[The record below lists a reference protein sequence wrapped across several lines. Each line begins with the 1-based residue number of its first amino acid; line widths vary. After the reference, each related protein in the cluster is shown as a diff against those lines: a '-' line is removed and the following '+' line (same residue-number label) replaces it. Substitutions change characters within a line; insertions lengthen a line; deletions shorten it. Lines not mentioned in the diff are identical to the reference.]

1 MIGKI
6 FTRFEK
12 GRITSSAQMCL
23 RVDFILIEV
32 PLAHRRVKVVVFVH
46 HCIFPSLLFLKSV
59 TLVICTVSG
68 GNIEPG
74 GPNEVVCKSKSL
86 YIGPNEVVPVR
97 RDYKCTALPFIG
109 RTLQGSASSARARA
123 RLLLQLFAINSAP
136 PFYRRPEL

>member
-1 MIGKI
+1 MRWCIRANKSLYTG
-6 FTRFEK
+6 
-12 GRITSSAQMCL
+12 SN
-23 RVDFILIEV
+23 EV
-32 PLAHRRVKVVVFVH
+32 L
-46 HCIFPSLLFLKSV
+46 SLYTIVYFQQ
-59 TLVICTVSG
+59 
-68 GNIEPG
+68 G

-136 PFYRRPEL
+136 PFYRRPELWIVKLF